1 MGLTAG
7 RTPSE
12 YNEPS
17 ERSSGNLTVHVM
29 CFTLNTKPV
38 FDLSLRG
45 VPRLPS
51 FAFRPS
57 LFRFVSPLF
66 SHLSS
71 PVFLKLEPCSTT
83 EGRILN
89 RHVRY
94 TVSLLPYFAVEP
106 CFTIICRILNR
117 YVRYTAPFALSTT
130 AFCHTIIRPFGQ
142 WQISFADCLTTLLTT
157 SLVGSTFL

>member
-1 MGLTAG
+1 MLHFERTA
-7 RTPSE
+7 R
-12 YNEPS
+12 
-17 ERSSGNLTVHVM
+17 
-29 CFTLNTKPV
+29 
-38 FDLSLRG
+38 FDLSLRV

-51 FAFRPS
+51 FAFVLLALPPPS
-57 LFRFVSPLF
+57 LCRFVSPLF
-66 SHLSS
+66 PHLSS

-83 EGRILN
+83 DGRILN

-106 CFTIICRILNR
+106 CFTIICRILYR
-117 YVRYTAPFALSTT
+117 YVRHTAPFALSTT

-157 SLVGSTFL
+157 SLVGSTYL